1 MMGRPE
7 SLRSAQTDHLL
18 AVQCTDVCGSGA
30 DGGVH
35 GVRLCS

>member
-7 SLRSAQTDHLL
+7 LLQSAQADHLL
-18 AVQCTDVCGSGA
+18 AVQCTDVYGSGT